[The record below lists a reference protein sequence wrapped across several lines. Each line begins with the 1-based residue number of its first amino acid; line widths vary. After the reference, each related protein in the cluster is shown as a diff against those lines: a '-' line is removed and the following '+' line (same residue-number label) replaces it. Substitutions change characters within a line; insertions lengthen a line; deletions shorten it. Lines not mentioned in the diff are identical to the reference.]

1 MAKRSTLISA
11 TMAAAVLAALLGR
24 AVTVHSVG
32 PTPLIYRVIANNNDL
47 DSVQGLA
54 PPGRTV
60 ELWYRQRNFIEGDLI
75 PGSADPFSWCGWKN
89 NGNPVMLGW
98 TQADA
103 NGTWSFDHL
112 RDRNTVMI
120 LPAGPGG
127 DRCLGGVFTE
137 LLPRACDSPGTN
149 CTGWAVPVLH
159 NLNVRK
165 LSPTVGAAAG
175 SVSAALQTAIAVA
188 DGPNDGT
195 EPTDVVDVD
204 QNGLD
209 TTLPGFVPGQR
220 VSWKCGSG
228 GTAVCPSVAIHDAS
242 TAITPDPEYP
252 FVLGTIQAHR
262 DGGSFIAA
270 AAIPR
275 GQPLGFAVTVNVRF
289 RGRLDV
295 NLGCDQKLPFDF
307 GLGRLL

>member
-1 MAKRSTLISA
+1 MVKRSTLVPAASA
-11 TMAAAVLAALLGR
+11 VAVLAALLGR

-32 PTPLIYRVIANNNDL
+32 PIPLIYRVIANNNDL
-47 DSVQGLA
+47 DGVQGLA

-60 ELWYRQRNFIEGDLI
+60 ELWYRQRNFVEGDLVY
-75 PGSADPFSWCGWKN
+75 GSTDPFSWCGWKN
-89 NGNPVMLGW
+89 DGHAVMLGW
-98 TQADA
+98 TQADG
-103 NGTWSFDHL
+103 NGVWSFQHL

-120 LPAGPGG
+120 FPAGPNGN
-127 DRCLGGVFTE
+127 RCLGGVYTE
-137 LLPRACDSPGTN
+137 LLPRACDSPGVN
-149 CTGWAVPVLH
+149 CTAWSVPVLH

-165 LSPTVGAAAG
+165 LTPIVGAAAG
-175 SVSAALQTAIAVA
+175 SVSGASQAAIAVA

-204 QNGLD
+204 QNGID

-220 VSWKCGSG
+220 VTWKCGAG

-242 TAITPDPEYP
+242 TVVTPDPEYP

-270 AAIPR
+270 ASIAR
-275 GQPLGFAVTVNVRF
+275 GQPLGFAVTVNVKF

-295 NLGCDQKLPFDF
+295 NLGCDRKQPFDF
-307 GLGRLL
+307 GLGNLF

>member
-11 TMAAAVLAALLGR
+11 TVAAAVLAALLGR

-75 PGSADPFSWCGWKN
+75 PGSTDPFSWCGW
-89 NGNPVMLGW
+89 
-98 TQADA
+98 T
-103 NGTWSFDHL
+103 
-112 RDRNTVMI
+112 
-120 LPAGPGG
+120 
-127 DRCLGGVFTE
+127 
-137 LLPRACDSPGTN
+137 
-149 CTGWAVPVLH
+149 
-159 NLNVRK
+159 
-165 LSPTVGAAAG
+165 
-175 SVSAALQTAIAVA
+175 
-188 DGPNDGT
+188 NDGT

-220 VSWKCGSG
+220 VTWKCGSG

-242 TAITPDPEYP
+242 TAIAADPEYP
-252 FVLGTIQAHR
+252 FLLGTIQAHR

-275 GQPLGFAVTVNVRF
+275 GQPLGFAVTVN
-289 RGRLDV
+289 
-295 NLGCDQKLPFDF
+295 
-307 GLGRLL
+307 